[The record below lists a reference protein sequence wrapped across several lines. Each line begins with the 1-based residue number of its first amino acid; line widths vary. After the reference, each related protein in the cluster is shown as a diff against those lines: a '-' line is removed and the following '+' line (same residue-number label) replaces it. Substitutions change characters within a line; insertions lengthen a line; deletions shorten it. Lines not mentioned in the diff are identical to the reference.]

1 MFLPLGEGMMKI
13 SVAMAFNEH
22 TPVGFIKDAVQ
33 MVEAKGVHGIW
44 VPEHVL
50 FYPEY
55 ASTYPYADDGRI
67 PGNPEGLLDPFTAL
81 TFIAAH
87 TERVRLGTGICL
99 VPQRQ
104 PVYTA
109 KMVADL
115 DYLSGG
121 RVDFGVGIGWLKEE
135 FDSLGMDFST
145 RASRTEEY
153 IMVMRALWS
162 EGISEFSGKTVE
174 LALCHFNPKPVQKP
188 HPPII
193 FGGESD
199 PALRRVARMGDGWY
213 GYDLTPEALVERLP
227 GLDAALAA
235 SGRSR
240 QDIQLIVGPN
250 RHPVNPETIAAYAA
264 AGTDQLVVPV
274 FAGSIEKLA
283 SRLDL
288 LMSSAA
294 RLKDN

>member
-1 MFLPLGEGMMKI
+1 MKI

-55 ASTYPYADDGRI
+55 ASTYPYAEDGRI

-174 LALCHFNPKPVQKP
+174 LAACHFNPKPVQKP

-199 PALRRVARMGDGWY
+199 PALRRVARLGDGWY

-274 FAGSIEKLA
+274 FAGSMEKLA
-283 SRLDL
+283 SRLDM

-294 RLKDN
+294 

>member
-1 MFLPLGEGMMKI
+1 MKI

-162 EGISEFSGKTVE
+162 EGISEFSGKTVA
-174 LALCHFNPKPVQKP
+174 LAPCHFNPKPVQKP

-199 PALRRVARMGDGWY
+199 PALRRVARLGDGWY
-213 GYDLTPEALVERLP
+213 GYDLTPDALVERLP

-294 RLKDN
+294 